1 MQVFKDI
8 ADLDVNIKK
17 LLYMCNSRPV
27 FHPEFLMSDGTDN
40 YRSPSSC
47 EAGDMVAL
55 RLRTGKFN
63 VDRAYLVIDNEEILM
78 SKSKTDEWFDYYE
91 TSIKVKETTIYYYFK
106 VVTAHNSFYYY
117 NQIGPSRDVNPYYNF
132 EIIPGFKVPEWAKGA
147 VMYQIFVDRFYDA
160 DKSNNVLNREY
171 AYIGDHVNHVDDW
184 YQYPAR
190 MGIREFYGG
199 DLEGVYVKLDYLSN
213 LGVDVIYFNP
223 LFCVA
228 F

>member
-132 EIIPGFKVPEWAKGA
+132 EIIPGFKVPEWAKE
-147 VMYQIFVDRFYDA
+147 
-160 DKSNNVLNREY
+160 L
-171 AYIGDHVNHVDDW
+171 
-184 YQYPAR
+184 
-190 MGIREFYGG
+190 
-199 DLEGVYVKLDYLSN
+199 
-213 LGVDVIYFNP
+213 
-223 LFCVA
+223 
-228 F
+228 